1 MGYIKQLPEANTRC
15 GKVAISFALACSLA
29 LAVQRDL
36 SAADNMILVSPCSA
50 GPVEFKPPTTPADK
64 PSTVSPNNPSGATT
78 DLPPTAPARKLSEPT
93 QVLPSTQPS
102 SQPATQAPTT
112 EYIPPEQLTPDA
124 KPTDTKPVEVKP
136 VEPEKVSAPRDVRPL
151 PGGLDSVPMFNSN
164 NPEVVLSEGILLS
177 TFPNAD
183 GPAHLN
189 YSFDGRFDI
198 FAHHIAD
205 GKKSGHLEDLNL
217 GLIVGNVGEKPVTV
231 QVLTAASYCTRPD
244 SPFISLDA
252 LVNNDE
258 GTIFAGPGDRVTDVM
273 LREEKPDESWT
284 TKVTVEPGAKV
295 LLKNSVINVRDF
307 STNVNGR
314 SLLAKLK
321 SSGPVRLAL
330 VAKFSSVDENGNQI
344 SPTEDDFFA
353 ILDAGKLVEP
363 RDPAPTR
370 PEDKGA
376 IRYGRVAGVQ
386 SGSTWKTKVTDH
398 NSEFLA
404 LPSPEKP
411 ISYPISSLAAGT
423 FGTGQVQSAPMVVR
437 NEGSAYQAH
446 GNYGVKYDLTFP
458 LKNNTDQDLKVNVA
472 LETPLKSDEKKD
484 SVLFYQPTDK
494 RVFYRGT
501 LKVGASKGKKVSKY
515 NYQHIVEHRGESVAP
530 ILTTVVP
537 KNSVS
542 TVEVQLIYPP
552 DCTPPQML
560 TLSTSPDVE

>member
-1 MGYIKQLPEANTRC
+1 MGFIKLVSEGRPSRLNLAFPF
-15 GKVAISFALACSLA
+15 GLACTLA
-29 LAVQRDL
+29 LAVQQDL
-36 SAADNMILVSPCSA
+36 SAADNIRLIAPNSS
-50 GPVEFKPPTTPADK
+50 GPVEVKPLTASPTQSSAQPTTP
-64 PSTVSPNNPSGATT
+64 PVTMPNNTPV
-78 DLPPTAPARKLSEPT
+78 TAPATTPNAT
-93 QVLPSTQPS
+93 PVPS
-102 SQPATQAPTT
+102 S

-124 KPTDTKPVEVKP
+124 KPADIKPVEVKP
-136 VEPEKVSAPRDVRPL
+136 VEPEKVSVPRDIRPL
-151 PGGLDSVPMFNSN
+151 PGGLDAVPMFNSN
-164 NPEVVLSEGILLS
+164 NPEIVLSEGILLS
-177 TFPNAD
+177 TFPSAD

-189 YSFDGRFDI
+189 VTFDGRFDI

-217 GLIVGNVGEKPVTV
+217 GLIVGNVSEKPVKV
-231 QVLTAASYCTRPD
+231 QVLNAASYCTRPD
-244 SPFISLDA
+244 SPFINVDA

-258 GTIFAGPGDRVTDVM
+258 GKIFAGPGDRVTDVM
-273 LREEKPDESWT
+273 LREEKPDDSWT
-284 TKVTVEPGAKV
+284 TQVTVKPGEKV
-295 LLKNSVINVRDF
+295 LLKNLVLNVRDF
-307 STNVNGR
+307 PTNVNGR

-321 SSGPVRLAL
+321 SSGPVRLGL
-330 VAKFSSVDENGNQI
+330 VARFSKVDENGNHI
-344 SPTEDDFFA
+344 SPTDEEFFA
-353 ILDAGKLVEP
+353 TLDAGKFVEP

-386 SGSTWKTKVTDH
+386 YGSTWKTKVTDR
-398 NSEFLA
+398 NSEFLT
-404 LPSPEKP
+404 LPVPEKP

-437 NEGSAYQAH
+437 NESSAYQAH

-458 LKNNTDQDLKVNVA
+458 LKNTTERNLTVNFA

-484 SVLFYQPTDK
+484 SVTFYQPTDK

-501 LKVGASKGKKVSKY
+501 LKVGATKGKKVSKF

-530 ILTTVVP
+530 VLSTVVP
-537 KNSVS
+537 KNSTS

-560 TLSTSPDVE
+560 TLSTSSDVE